1 MSTSNDNQSIKEL
14 LEKLGID
21 PSTMDKAEE
30 ITAKYGNKPSKS
42 KIMTREAL
50 SAMIMFVHEN
60 RATILPYTTESFA
73 ILNEEK
79 TESEMLT
86 AYLNY
91 MVNDFVQGAEMMV
104 ELARTQ
110 GFDKAVEI
118 TKRQS
123 AELAETL
130 KNEPVIEML

>member
-1 MSTSNDNQSIKEL
+1 MSNDNENIKEL

-21 PSTMDKAEE
+21 SSMMNKAEE

-50 SAMIMFVHEN
+50 TAMVMFVHEN
-60 RATILPYTTESFA
+60 RATILPYVTDSYA
-73 ILNEEK
+73 ILNEKK

-91 MVNDFVQGAEMMV
+91 MVNDFMSGAEMMI
-104 ELARTQ
+104 ELARVQ
-110 GFDKAVEI
+110 GFDRAVEI
-118 TKRQS
+118 TEKQN

-130 KNEPVIEML
+130 KNEPDVEML

>member
-1 MSTSNDNQSIKEL
+1 MSDDNQKIKEL

-21 PSTMDKAEE
+21 PSAMSKAEE
-30 ITAKYGNKPSKS
+30 ITAKYGTKPSKS

-50 SAMIMFVHEN
+50 TAMIMFVHEN
-60 RATILPYTTESFA
+60 RATILPYTVESFA
-73 ILNEEK
+73 VLNEKK

-91 MVNDFVQGAEMMV
+91 MINDFMSGAEMMI
-104 ELARTQ
+104 EIAREK
-110 GFDKAVEI
+110 GFDRAVEVVE
-118 TKRQS
+118 RQS